1 MSTRRR
7 LPGRLTL
14 SRDSL
19 SFCGGWYLII
29 FQAQFAHTFNLAVFL
44 GGMTLAG
51 VPGALQ
57 VLSAWAGTHTAGS
70 SQDSQPEVSREG

>member
-1 MSTRRR
+1 VSTRRP
-7 LPGRLTL
+7 LPGRLTV

-19 SFCGGWYLII
+19 SFLGGWYLII

-51 VPGALQ
+51 VPGALA
-57 VLSAWAGTHTAGS
+57 VLSAWSGTRMAGS
-70 SQDSQPEVSREG
+70 SSDSPQEASREG